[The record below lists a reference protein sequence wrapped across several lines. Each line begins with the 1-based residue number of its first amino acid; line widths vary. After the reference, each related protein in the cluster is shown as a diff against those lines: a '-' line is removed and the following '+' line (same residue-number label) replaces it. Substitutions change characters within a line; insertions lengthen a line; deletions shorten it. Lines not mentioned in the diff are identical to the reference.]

1 MKPGWL
7 RLADRLVRIDRVHEF
22 WIERVESGYVI
33 KAAIFGSQDMVVEH
47 FSTYEEAEKI
57 LARIFSALQQESPMV
72 DVVALKEG
80 WWDEY
85 EDGDDDTDL
94 GDFWDE
100 DLDLPW

>member
-1 MKPGWL
+1 M
-7 RLADRLVRIDRVHEF
+7 ADRLVRIDRVHEF

-47 FSTYEEAEKI
+47 FSTYEEAEKV

>member
-1 MKPGWL
+1 M
-7 RLADRLVRIDRVHEF
+7 ADRLVRIDRVHEF